1 LSSPDAGGPVVSSFS
16 RESLLQP
23 VPRQEDALSCPSFLS
38 STSAM
43 NPETRH
49 AMNTAPIYASVRNE
63 QGASRIEDSESSY
76 GDDEEEFVPFGLE
89 TRRQKKRKWGGPRA
103 AEVPSLRQQTAF
115 LEGGPQAVPVVEGGR
130 GGEEYSSNWESDSSQ
145 QSDREE

>member
-1 LSSPDAGGPVVSSFS
+1 MV
-16 RESLLQP
+16 
-23 VPRQEDALSCPSFLS
+23 
-38 STSAM
+38 
-43 NPETRH
+43 
-49 AMNTAPIYASVRNE
+49 NTAPVYASVRNE
-63 QGASRIEDSESSY
+63 QGPSRIEDSESSY
-76 GDDEEEFVPFGLE
+76 GDDEEEFAPFGLE